1 MTANENQ
8 KDFVREDKNDINA
21 KDFMI
26 GALIGG
32 MLGAAAALLL
42 APKSGKELRDDI
54 NDGAKLL
61 SDKTEKLRQTA
72 IEKGTEFAEAA
83 KTKTNTLSE
92 KVSKQSATILE
103 NVKNVKQK
111 VTKSSQEE
119 VAAEEET
126 AIETDAA
133 KEPELSQP
141 VAEETEKVTV

>member
-8 KDFVREDKNDINA
+8 KEIVREEKNDINT

-32 MLGAAAALLL
+32 MLGGAVALLL
-42 APKSGKELRDDI
+42 APKSGKELRSDI
-54 NDGAKLL
+54 NGGAKYI
-61 SDKTEKLRQTA
+61 SDKTQEFKQTA
-72 IEKGTEFAEAA
+72 IEKGTELAEVA

-111 VTKSSQEE
+111 VSKSAQEE
-119 VAAEEET
+119 AEDVIVSSE
-126 AIETDAA
+126 
-133 KEPELSQP
+133 EPELVQP

>member
-92 KVSKQSATILE
+92 KVSKQSATIL
-103 NVKNVKQK
+103 KFDIK
-111 VTKSSQEE
+111 TPGR
-119 VAAEEET
+119 EEET
-126 AIETDAA
+126 TIETDAA

>member
-8 KDFVREDKNDINA
+8 KEIVRETKNDINT

-26 GALIGG
+26 GTLIGG

-42 APKSGKELRDDI
+42 APKSGKELRSDI
-54 NDGAKLL
+54 NDGAKYI

-72 IEKGTEFAEAA
+72 IEKGTELAEVA

-92 KVSKQSATILE
+92 KVSKQSANIIE

-111 VTKSSQEE
+111 VSKSAQEE
-119 VAAEEET
+119 VEDTTVSVE
-126 AIETDAA
+126 
-133 KEPELSQP
+133 EPELVQP

>member
-1 MTANENQ
+1 MTANEKQ
-8 KDFVREDKNDINA
+8 EFVREEKNDINT

-42 APKSGKELRDDI
+42 APKSGKELRNDI
-54 NDGAKLL
+54 NDGAKYI

-72 IEKGTEFAEAA
+72 IEKSTEIAEAA
-83 KTKTNTLSE
+83 KSKTNTLSE
-92 KVSKQSATILE
+92 KVSQQSATILE

-111 VTKSSQEE
+111 VTKAAPEATGTEAESDS
-119 VAAEEET
+119 VA
-126 AIETDAA
+126 
-133 KEPELSQP
+133 EPAVSEP

>member
-8 KDFVREDKNDINA
+8 KEIVREEKSDINT

-32 MLGAAAALLL
+32 MLGGAVALLL
-42 APKSGKELRDDI
+42 APKSGKELRSDI
-54 NDGAKLL
+54 NGGAKYI
-61 SDKTEKLRQTA
+61 SDKTQEIKQTA
-72 IEKGTEFAEAA
+72 IEKGTELAEVA

-111 VTKSSQEE
+111 VSKSVQEE
-119 VAAEEET
+119 AEDVTVSSE
-126 AIETDAA
+126 
-133 KEPELSQP
+133 EPELVQP

>member
-42 APKSGKELRDDI
+42 APKSGKELRGDI

-126 AIETDAA
+126 DAA